1 MEHSMS
7 VNEETAKQYFMSID
21 EILLEIAKQRSIDD
35 MQCQI
40 QRNYQEAGNITKDR
54 NNRILEISHML
65 DELDKITN
73 DEEEEEYENDKGEE
87 EYENDED

>member
-73 DEEEEEYENDKGEE
+73 DEEEEEYENDKGGRRI
-87 EYENDED
+87 